1 MAPRTLAAIAVVA
14 ALALGGWLIC
24 VVPGS
29 DRPPLLSR
37 HAEPARVAS
46 AQTVA
51 VTGAGKLF
59 HDPACRFIHGPPT
72 REPAVDAV
80 KGGYTPCV
88 RCLKNLT
95 TGG

>member
-1 MAPRTLAAIAVVA
+1 MAPRALAAIGLVA
-14 ALALGGWLIC
+14 ALALGGWLLC
-24 VVPGS
+24 VAAGS
-29 DRPPLLSR
+29 ERPPLLSR
-37 HAEPARVAS
+37 HAEPARVVP

-51 VTGAGKLF
+51 VTGAGKIF

-72 REPAVDAV
+72 REPAADAV

-95 TGG
+95 GG